1 MGRSPQGRG
10 PHPPRRLTAEG
21 RLNAPDLFEDLAS
34 RTVLVVSGKGGVGK
48 TTVAAALASLAARR
62 GRSVLLMS
70 TDGRG
75 DASALFGSEE
85 RGYAETPLS
94 KNLRAITTDFDSLL
108 TDFVLAAA
116 PMRLIGERILALPAF
131 RFFTRATPGLSD
143 LLLLGKVREVLKRTR
158 STPKAPRYDLV
169 VLDAPA
175 AGHALSLLALPRTI
189 LKTVPAGPLRK
200 LARDV
205 DALFSDPA
213 RAALVAV
220 AEPAELA
227 AKETEELVAGARAA
241 AGVAT
246 ALVVVNRVG
255 RGGREEILLKRE
267 TGAALVE
274 IPEIDPAGAE
284 ENEGEEKISSNG
296 PSPGATASPGG
307 HVTATASPFFTAFLT
322 TFEENLQ
329 APAPS
334 RTGPTKRTARAPAR
348 DPLSSSSSSPAFFL
362 PNHPHLDL
370 RPWLDGEK
378 LIVLTGPGGVGKTT
392 LSAAIGLA
400 AARRGRRALVLT
412 VDPARRLAQALGL
425 RNADARGGEPVAVR
439 LPGLPRGGKLLALQI
454 DPKATFERLLAR
466 VASPDA
472 LLRIHENRLYAGL
485 VDSLPGVLEYMGV
498 EALHEHAADP
508 EIDLVVLD
516 TPPAS
521 RGLDFLAAPGR
532 MVELLE
538 NDALRFFL
546 RSDGLLGKAL
556 SGASRGG
563 AAVLRAADN
572 VLGFGFL
579 ADLADFFR
587 AFDGLYD
594 GFRARSAEAAR
605 LLAEGR
611 FLVAS
616 SADASALR
624 TADEVAAKLAARGAS
639 PGLVLNRVAEN
650 RRRALPLPAV
660 LAALPAI
667 ALFESAVPS
676 DALPSA
682 LADAMVR

>member
-1 MGRSPQGRG
+1 
-10 PHPPRRLTAEG
+10 
-21 RLNAPDLFEDLAS
+21 
-34 RTVLVVSGKGGVGK
+34 
-48 TTVAAALASLAARR
+48 
-62 GRSVLLMS
+62 
-70 TDGRG
+70 
-75 DASALFGSEE
+75 
-85 RGYAETPLS
+85 
-94 KNLRAITTDFDSLL
+94 
-108 TDFVLAAA
+108 
-116 PMRLIGERILALPAF
+116 MRLIGDRILAFPAF
-131 RFFTRATPGLSD
+131 RFFTRATPGLPD
-143 LLLLGKVREVLKRTR
+143 LLLLGKIREVLRRAR
-158 STPKAPRYDLV
+158 STQKEPRYDLV

-175 AGHALSLLALPRTI
+175 TGHALSLLALPRTI

-205 DALFSDPA
+205 DTLFADPSKT
-213 RAALVAV
+213 ALVAV

-227 AKETEELVAGARAA
+227 ARETEELVAGAKGA

-246 ALVVVNRVG
+246 ALIVVNRVG
-255 RGGREEILLKRE
+255 RGGREDVLLKRE
-267 TGAALVE
+267 TGLPLVE
-274 IPEIDPAGAE
+274 LPEIE
-284 ENEGEEKISSNG
+284 EEG
-296 PSPGATASPGG
+296 P
-307 HVTATASPFFTAFLT
+307 AFLT

-329 APAPS
+329 APAPKRS
-334 RTGPTKRTARAPAR
+334 AGTKRTARAADR
-348 DPLSSSSSSPAFFL
+348 DPQRKSPSLSFFPPGSPR
-362 PNHPHLDL
+362 LDL

-392 LSAAIGLA
+392 LSAAVGLA

-425 RNADARGGEPVAVR
+425 GDADARGGEPVAVR
-439 LPGLPRGGKLLALQI
+439 VPGLPDGGALLALQI
-454 DPKATFERLLAR
+454 DPKATFERLLSR

-472 LLRIHENRLYAGL
+472 LARIHGNRLYTGL

-508 EIDLVVLD
+508 DVDLVVLD
-516 TPPAS
+516 TPPAA

-546 RSDGLLGKAL
+546 RSDSLLGRAL

-563 AAVLRAADN
+563 AAVLRAADK

-594 GFRARSAEAAR
+594 GFRARSADAAG
-605 LLAEGR
+605 LLAKAR

-624 TADEVAAKLAARGAS
+624 SADEVAAKLAARGAA
-639 PGLVLNRVAEN
+639 PGLVLNRVAES
-650 RRRALPLPAV
+650 RRTSLALPAA
-660 LAALPAI
+660 LAALPAL
-667 ALFESAVPS
+667 ALFESAVPA
-676 DALPSA
+676 DKLPSA
-682 LADAMVR
+682 LADALAP

>member
-1 MGRSPQGRG
+1 
-10 PHPPRRLTAEG
+10 
-21 RLNAPDLFEDLAS
+21 
-34 RTVLVVSGKGGVGK
+34 
-48 TTVAAALASLAARR
+48 
-62 GRSVLLMS
+62 MS

-75 DASALFGSEE
+75 DAPALFGRED
-85 RGYAETPLS
+85 RGYAESPLAE
-94 KNLRAITTDFDSLL
+94 NLRAITTDFDSLL

-131 RFFTRATPGLSD
+131 RFFTRATPGLPD
-143 LLLLGKVREVLKRTR
+143 LLLLGKIREVLKRTR
-158 STPKAPRYDLV
+158 STRKESRYDLV

-205 DALFSDPA
+205 DTLFSDPA

-227 AKETEELVAGARAA
+227 AKETEELVAGAKGA

-267 TGAALVE
+267 TGAELVE
-274 IPEIDPAGAE
+274 IPEIDEEGSE
-284 ENEGEEKISSNG
+284 ENEDGEKISSNG
-296 PSPGATASPGG
+296 PEQRAAGERGG
-307 HVTATASPFFTAFLT
+307 HVTAAASPFFTAFLN
-322 TFEENLQ
+322 TFEENLRS
-329 APAPS
+329 PGPS
-334 RTGPTKRTARAPAR
+334 RASRSKRSTRAAGR
-348 DPLSSSSSSPAFFL
+348 ESKEISLSFFL
-362 PNHPHLDL
+362 PNQPHLDL
-370 RPWLDGEK
+370 RPWLDAEK
-378 LIVLTGPGGVGKTT
+378 LIVLTGAGGVGKTT
-392 LSAAIGLA
+392 LSAAVGLA

-425 RNADARGGEPVAVR
+425 ADADAHGGEPVAVR
-439 LPGLPRGGKLLALQI
+439 MRGLPPGGKLLALQI
-454 DPKATFERLLAR
+454 DPKATFESLLAR

-472 LLRIHENRLYAGL
+472 LSRIHENRLYAGL

-498 EALHEHAADP
+498 EALNEHAADP

-639 PGLVLNRVAEN
+639 PALVLNRVAET
-650 RRRALPLPAV
+650 RRRALALPAA
-660 LAALPAI
+660 LAALPAL
-667 ALFESAVPS
+667 ALHESAVLS

-682 LADAMVR
+682 LADALVP

>member
-1 MGRSPQGRG
+1 MSAGA
-10 PHPPRRLTAEG
+10 RLS
-21 RLNAPDLFEDLAS
+21 APDLLRDLAS
-34 RTVLVVSGKGGVGK
+34 RTLLAVSGKGGVGK
-48 TTVAAALASLAARR
+48 TTVASALAALAARR
-62 GRSVLLMS
+62 GRSVLLVS

-75 DASALFGSEE
+75 DAAALFGRED
-85 RGYAETPLS
+85 RGYAEAALGE
-94 KNLRAITTDFDSLL
+94 NLRTITTDFDALL
-108 TDFVLAAA
+108 TDFVRSVSPVRLLGDRMLAF
-116 PMRLIGERILALPAF
+116 PAF
-131 RFFTRATPGLSD
+131 RFFTRATPGLPD
-143 LLLLGKVREVLKRTR
+143 LLLLGKIREVLKRTR
-158 STPKAPRYDLV
+158 STAKEPRYDLV

-175 AGHALSLLALPRTI
+175 TGHALSLLALPRTI

-200 LARDV
+200 LALDV
-205 DALFSDPA
+205 DALSSDPA
-213 RAALVAV
+213 RTALVVV

-227 AKETEELVAGARAA
+227 AKETEELVTGARDA

-267 TGAALVE
+267 TGVPLIE
-274 IPEIDPAGAE
+274 IQEIDADTSE
-284 ENEGEEKISSNG
+284 EDQKISSKG
-296 PSPGATASPGG
+296 PSPAASGSRGGQVTAVASPLF
-307 HVTATASPFFTAFLT
+307 SAFLA
-322 TFEENLQ
+322 TFEETLQ
-329 APAPS
+329 SPAPLRAGRSKRPGRAPAP
-334 RTGPTKRTARAPAR
+334 
-348 DPLSSSSSSPAFFL
+348 DPLSRSSSLSFFP
-362 PNHPHLDL
+362 PNQPRLDL
-370 RPWLDGEK
+370 APWLDGEK

-392 LSAAIGLA
+392 LSAAVALA
-400 AARRGRRALVLT
+400 AARRGRRGRRALVLT

-425 RNADARGGEPVAVR
+425 DAADGRGGDPVAVR
-439 LPGLPRGGKLLALQI
+439 VPGLPRGGKLLALQI

-472 LLRIHENRLYAGL
+472 LRRIHENRLYSGL

-508 EIDLVVLD
+508 DVDLVVLD

-521 RGLDFLAAPGR
+521 RGLDFLAAPRR

-546 RSDGLLGKAL
+546 RSDSLLGKAL

-563 AAVLRAADN
+563 AAVLRAADK

-605 LLAEGR
+605 LLEEGR

-616 SADASALR
+616 SGDASALR
-624 TADEVAAKLAARGAS
+624 TAAEVAAKLAARGAE
-639 PGLVLNRVAEN
+639 PALVLNRVAES
-650 RRRALPLPAV
+650 RRRALAIPAP
-660 LAALPAI
+660 LAALPT
-667 ALFESAVPS
+667 LGLLESAVPS
-676 DALPSA
+676 DELPSA
-682 LADAMVR
+682 LADALAP

>member
-1 MGRSPQGRG
+1 
-10 PHPPRRLTAEG
+10 
-21 RLNAPDLFEDLAS
+21 
-34 RTVLVVSGKGGVGK
+34 
-48 TTVAAALASLAARR
+48 
-62 GRSVLLMS
+62 MS

-75 DASALFGSEE
+75 DAPSLLGRED
-85 RGYAETPLS
+85 RGYDEAPLAE
-94 KNLRAITTDFDSLL
+94 NLRAITTDFDSLL
-108 TDFVLAAA
+108 TDFVRAAS
-116 PMRLIGERILALPAF
+116 PVRLIGDRILALPAF
-131 RFFTRATPGLSD
+131 RFFTRATPGLPD
-143 LLLLGKVREVLKRTR
+143 LLLLGKIREVLKRTR
-158 STPKAPRYDLV
+158 GTEKEPRYDLV

-175 AGHALSLLALPRTI
+175 TGHVLALLALPRTI

-205 DALFSDPA
+205 DALFSDPTKT
-213 RAALVAV
+213 ALVAV

-227 AKETEELVAGARAA
+227 ARETEELVAGAKGA

-255 RGGREEILLKRE
+255 RGGREDVLLKRE
-267 TGAALVE
+267 TGIPLVE
-274 IPEIDPAGAE
+274 IPEIEPEASE
-284 ENEGEEKISSNG
+284 ETEEKISSSG
-296 PSPGATASPGG
+296 PVRGAAAKPRG
-307 HVTATASPFFTAFLT
+307 HVTAQAPWFFETFVT

-329 APAPS
+329 SPVPSRAAPA
-334 RTGPTKRTARAPAR
+334 KRTARASAR
-348 DPLSSSSSSPAFFL
+348 DPLSRSSSLSFFV
-362 PNHPHLDL
+362 PGSPHLDL

-392 LSAAIGLA
+392 LSAAVGLA

-425 RNADARGGEPVAVR
+425 ADSDARSGEPVAVR
-439 LPGLPRGGKLLALQI
+439 ASGLPRGGKLLAVQI

-472 LLRIHENRLYAGL
+472 LSRIHSNRLYAGL

-508 EIDLVVLD
+508 EIDLIVLD

-521 RGLDFLAAPGR
+521 RGLDFLAAPRR

-556 SGASRGG
+556 SGASRGS
-563 AAVLRAADN
+563 AAVLRAADK

-605 LLAEGR
+605 LLANGR

-616 SADASALR
+616 SPDASALR
-624 TADEVAAKLAARGAS
+624 TAAEVAARLAARGAP
-639 PGLVLNRVAEN
+639 PGLVLNRVAES
-650 RRRALPLPAV
+650 RRRALVLPDAIV
-660 LAALPAI
+660 ALPAL

-676 DALPSA
+676 DELPSA
-682 LADAMVR
+682 LADALSP

>member
-1 MGRSPQGRG
+1 MTDYVPF
-10 PHPPRRLTAEG
+10 PPVGSTFLSATDLLPRLA
-21 RLNAPDLFEDLAS
+21 A
-34 RTVLVVSGKGGVGK
+34 RTLLVVSGKGGVGK
-48 TTVAAALASLAARR
+48 TTVASSLAALGARS
-62 GRSVLLMS
+62 GRSVLLVS

-75 DASALFGSEE
+75 DAAVLFGLDE
-85 RGYAETPLS
+85 RGYAETQIEG
-94 KNLRAITTDFDSLL
+94 NLRTLTTDFDALL
-108 TDFVLAAA
+108 TDFVRAVSPIRLLGDRLLAV
-116 PMRLIGERILALPAF
+116 PAF
-131 RFFTRATPGLSD
+131 RFFTRATPGLPD
-143 LLLLGKVREVLKRTR
+143 LLLLGKIREVLKRTR
-158 STPKAPRYDLV
+158 GTQEEPRYDLI

-175 AGHALSLLALPRTI
+175 TGHALSLLSLPRTI

-200 LARDV
+200 LALDV
-205 DALFSDPA
+205 EALFSDPA
-213 RAALVAV
+213 KTALVAV

-227 AKETEELVAGARAA
+227 AKETEELVAGAKGA

-255 RGGREEILLKRE
+255 RGGREDILLKKE
-267 TGAALVE
+267 KDIPLVE
-274 IPEIDPAGAE
+274 IPEIE
-284 ENEGEEKISSNG
+284 EEGSFSS
-296 PSPGATASPGG
+296 
-307 HVTATASPFFTAFLT
+307 FLT

-329 APAPS
+329 SPAPS
-334 RTGPTKRTARAPAR
+334 RAGLSKRASRASAR
-348 DPLSSSSSSPAFFL
+348 DPLSRSSSPSFFP
-362 PNHPHLDL
+362 PNQPHLDL

-392 LSAAIGLA
+392 LSAAVGLA

-425 RNADARGGEPVAVR
+425 GDADSRSGEPVAVR
-439 LPGLPRGGKLLALQI
+439 VPGLPRGGRLLALQI

-472 LLRIHENRLYAGL
+472 LRRIHENRLYSGL

-508 EIDLVVLD
+508 DVDLVVLD

-546 RSDGLLGKAL
+546 RSDSLLGKAL

-563 AAVLRAADN
+563 AAVLRAADK

-605 LLAEGR
+605 LLAKGR

-624 TADEVAAKLAARGAS
+624 TAAEVTAKLA
-639 PGLVLNRVAEN
+639 
-650 RRRALPLPAV
+650 
-660 LAALPAI
+660 
-667 ALFESAVPS
+667 
-676 DALPSA
+676 
-682 LADAMVR
+682 

>member
-1 MGRSPQGRG
+1 VGRPPEGRG

-21 RLNAPDLFEDLAS
+21 RLNAPDLITDLAS

-48 TTVAAALASLAARR
+48 TAVAAALASLAARE
-62 GRSVLLMS
+62 GRSVLLVS

-75 DASALFGSEE
+75 DAPALFGRED
-85 RGYAETPLS
+85 RGYSESTLAE
-94 KNLRAITTDFDSLL
+94 NLRAITTDFDSLL
-108 TDFVLAAA
+108 TDFVLAAT

-131 RFFTRATPGLSD
+131 RFFTRATPGLPD
-143 LLLLGKVREVLKRTR
+143 LLLLGKIREVLKRTR
-158 STPKAPRYDLV
+158 NTQKEPRYDLV

-175 AGHALSLLALPRTI
+175 TGHALSLLALPRTI

-200 LARDV
+200 LAGDV
-205 DALFSDPA
+205 DALFSDAA
-213 RAALVAV
+213 RTALVAV

-227 AKETEELVAGARAA
+227 AKETEELVAGAKGA

-255 RGGREEILLKRE
+255 RGGREEILLRRE
-267 TGAALVE
+267 TGVPLVE
-274 IPEIDPAGAE
+274 IPEIEPDG
-284 ENEGEEKISSNG
+284 NEDIEDIEKISSNG
-296 PSPGATASPGG
+296 PVREAAGERAGQAAAQAPQ
-307 HVTATASPFFTAFLT
+307 FFETFLT

-329 APAPS
+329 TRGPKRAAGTKPA
-334 RTGPTKRTARAPAR
+334 ARAAAR
-348 DPLSSSSSSPAFFL
+348 DPLGKSSSLSFFP
-362 PNHPHLDL
+362 PNQPHLDL
-370 RPWLDGEK
+370 RPWLDAEK
-378 LIVLTGPGGVGKTT
+378 LIVLSGAGGVGKTT
-392 LSAAIGLA
+392 LSAAVGLA

-425 RNADARGGEPVAVR
+425 EDADTRGGEPVAVR
-439 LPGLPRGGKLLALQI
+439 VPGLPRGGKLLALQI

-472 LLRIHENRLYAGL
+472 LSRIHGNRLYTGL

-498 EALHEHAADP
+498 EALQEHAADP

-563 AAVLRAADN
+563 AAVLRAADS

-594 GFRARSAEAAR
+594 GFRTRSAETAR
-605 LLAEGR
+605 LLEKGR

-616 SADASALR
+616 STDASALR

-639 PGLVLNRVAEN
+639 PGLVLNRVAE
-650 RRRALPLPAV
+650 RHRRALALPSA
-660 LAALPAI
+660 LAALPAL
-667 ALFESAVPS
+667 ALHESAVPS
-676 DALPSA
+676 GDLPSA
-682 LADAMVR
+682 LADALVP

>member
-1 MGRSPQGRG
+1 
-10 PHPPRRLTAEG
+10 
-21 RLNAPDLFEDLAS
+21 
-34 RTVLVVSGKGGVGK
+34 
-48 TTVAAALASLAARR
+48 
-62 GRSVLLMS
+62 MS

-75 DASALFGSEE
+75 DAPALFGRED
-85 RGYAETPLS
+85 RGYGEASLTE
-94 KNLRAITTDFDSLL
+94 NLRAITTDFDSLL
-108 TDFVLAAA
+108 TDFVLAAT

-131 RFFTRATPGLSD
+131 RFFTRATPGLPD
-143 LLLLGKVREVLKRTR
+143 LLLLGKIREVLKRTR
-158 STPKAPRYDLV
+158 STPKEPRYDLV

-175 AGHALSLLALPRTI
+175 TGHALSLLALPRTI

-205 DALFSDPA
+205 DALFADPA
-213 RAALVAV
+213 RTALVAV

-227 AKETEELVAGARAA
+227 AKETEELVAGAKAA

-246 ALVVVNRVG
+246 ALIVVNRLG

-267 TGAALVE
+267 TGVPLVE
-274 IPEIDPAGAE
+274 IPEIEDEGTQEDE
-284 ENEGEEKISSNG
+284 EEEKISSNG
-296 PSPGATASPGG
+296 PVQRGSGVRGG
-307 HVTATASPFFTAFLT
+307 QVTAMASPFFSAFLT

-329 APAPS
+329 LPAPS
-334 RTGPTKRTARAPAR
+334 RSVPSKRTARAPAR
-348 DPLSSSSSSPAFFL
+348 DPLSRSSSLSFFL
-362 PNHPHLDL
+362 PGSPHLDI

-392 LSAAIGLA
+392 LSAAVGLA
-400 AARRGRRALVLT
+400 AARRGRRTLVLT
-412 VDPARRLAQALGL
+412 VDPARRLAQTLGL
-425 RNADARGGEPVAVR
+425 GDADTRGGEPVAVR
-439 LPGLPRGGKLLALQI
+439 VPGLPRGGKLLALQI
-454 DPKATFERLLAR
+454 DPKATFERLLSRA
-466 VASPDA
+466 ASPDA
-472 LLRIHENRLYAGL
+472 LRRIHENRLYSGL

-508 EIDLVVLD
+508 EVDLVVLD

-546 RSDGLLGKAL
+546 RSDSLLGKAL

-563 AAVLRAADN
+563 AAVLRAADKA
-572 VLGFGFL
+572 LGFGFL

-605 LLAEGR
+605 LLAKAR

-624 TADEVAAKLAARGAS
+624 SADEVAAKLAVRGAA
-639 PGLVLNRVAEN
+639 PGLILNRVAES
-650 RRRALPLPAV
+650 RRNAL
-660 LAALPAI
+660 ALPAALTALPAL
-667 ALFESAVPS
+667 ALFESAVPA
-676 DALPSA
+676 DDLPSA
-682 LADAMVR
+682 LADALAS

>member
-1 MGRSPQGRG
+1 M
-10 PHPPRRLTAEG
+10 
-21 RLNAPDLFEDLAS
+21 
-34 RTVLVVSGKGGVGK
+34 VSGKGGVGK
-48 TTVAAALASLAARR
+48 TTVASALAALGARS
-62 GRSVLLMS
+62 GRSVLLVS

-75 DASALFGSEE
+75 DAAVLFGLDE
-85 RGYAETPLS
+85 RGYAEA
-94 KNLRAITTDFDSLL
+94 KVEGNLRTLTTDFDALL
-108 TDFVLAAA
+108 TDFVRAVSPVRLLGDRLLAV
-116 PMRLIGERILALPAF
+116 PAF
-131 RFFTRATPGLSD
+131 RFFTRATPGLPD
-143 LLLLGKVREVLKRTR
+143 LLLLGKIREVLKRTR
-158 STPKAPRYDLV
+158 GTEKEPRYDLI

-175 AGHALSLLALPRTI
+175 TGHALSLLALPRTI

-200 LARDV
+200 LALDV

-213 RAALVAV
+213 RTALVAV

-227 AKETEELVAGARAA
+227 AKETEELVAGAKGA

-267 TGAALVE
+267 TGIPLVE
-274 IPEIDPAGAE
+274 VPEIE
-284 ENEGEEKISSNG
+284 EEG
-296 PSPGATASPGG
+296 
-307 HVTATASPFFTAFLT
+307 FFSAFLA

-329 APAPS
+329 SPAPVRAS
-334 RTGPTKRTARAPAR
+334 RSKRAGRAPAR
-348 DPLSSSSSSPAFFL
+348 DPLGESSSLPQSLSFF
-362 PNHPHLDL
+362 PPSQPHLDL
-370 RPWLDGEK
+370 APWLDGEK

-392 LSAAIGLA
+392 LSAAVGLA

-425 RNADARGGEPVAVR
+425 DAADCRSGEPVAVR
-439 LPGLPRGGKLLALQI
+439 MPGLPRGGKLLALQI

-472 LLRIHENRLYAGL
+472 LRRIHENRLYSGL

-508 EIDLVVLD
+508 DVDLVVLD

-546 RSDGLLGKAL
+546 RSDSLLGKAL

-563 AAVLRAADN
+563 AALLRAADK

-594 GFRARSAEAAR
+594 GFRARSA
-605 LLAEGR
+605 
-611 FLVAS
+611 
-616 SADASALR
+616 
-624 TADEVAAKLAARGAS
+624 
-639 PGLVLNRVAEN
+639 
-650 RRRALPLPAV
+650 
-660 LAALPAI
+660 
-667 ALFESAVPS
+667 
-676 DALPSA
+676 
-682 LADAMVR
+682 

>member
-1 MGRSPQGRG
+1 
-10 PHPPRRLTAEG
+10 
-21 RLNAPDLFEDLAS
+21 
-34 RTVLVVSGKGGVGK
+34 V
-48 TTVAAALASLAARR
+48 
-62 GRSVLLMS
+62 S

-75 DASALFGSEE
+75 DASSLFGRED
-85 RGYAETPLS
+85 RGYEEAPLAER
-94 KNLRAITTDFDSLL
+94 LRTLTAEFDSLL
-108 TDFVLAAA
+108 SDFVYAVA
-116 PMRLIGERILALPAF
+116 PVRLLGERMLALPPF
-131 RFFTRATPGLSD
+131 RFFTRATPGLPD
-143 LLLLGKVREVLKRTR
+143 LLLLGKIREVLKRTR
-158 STPKAPRYDLV
+158 STAREPRYDLI

-175 AGHALSLLALPRTI
+175 TGHALSLLALPRTI

-213 RAALVAV
+213 RTALVAV
-220 AEPAELA
+220 AEPVELA
-227 AKETEELVAGARAA
+227 AKETEELVAIARDA

-246 ALVVVNRVG
+246 ALIVVNRVG

-267 TGAALVE
+267 TGVPMVE
-274 IPEIDPAGAE
+274 IPEIE
-284 ENEGEEKISSNG
+284 EEESREREDEEEKISSNG
-296 PSPGATASPGG
+296 PVRRESGVRKGQVAA
-307 HVTATASPFFTAFLT
+307 AASPFFSAFLS

-329 APAPS
+329 SPARS
-334 RTGPTKRTARAPAR
+334 RAARPRRSGQAPAR
-348 DPLSSSSSSPAFFL
+348 DPLRESSSLSFFPPGSPS
-362 PNHPHLDL
+362 LDL

-378 LIVLTGPGGVGKTT
+378 LIVLTGAGGVGKTT
-392 LSAAIGLA
+392 LSAAVGLA

-425 RNADARGGEPVAVR
+425 DAADQKSGDPVAVR
-439 LPGLPRGGKLLALQI
+439 VPGLPRGGRLLALQI
-454 DPKATFERLLAR
+454 DPKATFERLLER

-472 LLRIHENRLYAGL
+472 LQRIHKNRLYAGL

-508 EIDLVVLD
+508 DVDLVVLD

-546 RSDGLLGKAL
+546 RSDSLLGRAL

-563 AAVLRAADN
+563 AALLRAADK

-594 GFRARSAEAAR
+594 GFRGRSAEAAR
-605 LLAEGR
+605 LLARGR

-616 SADASALR
+616 SPDASALR
-624 TADEVAAKLAARGAS
+624 TAADVAAKLATRGAE
-639 PGLVLNRVAEN
+639 PALLLNRVATG
-650 RRRALPLPAV
+650 RRGDLHLPAG
-660 LAALPAI
+660 LAALPAR
-667 ALFESAVPS
+667 ALLESPVPA
-676 DALPSA
+676 DELPSA
-682 LADAMVR
+682 LADALVA

>member
-1 MGRSPQGRG
+1 
-10 PHPPRRLTAEG
+10 
-21 RLNAPDLFEDLAS
+21 
-34 RTVLVVSGKGGVGK
+34 
-48 TTVAAALASLAARR
+48 
-62 GRSVLLMS
+62 MS

-75 DASALFGSEE
+75 DAAGLFGLDE
-85 RGYAETPLS
+85 RGYAEA
-94 KNLRAITTDFDSLL
+94 KVERNLRTLTTDFDALL
-108 TDFVLAAA
+108 TDFVRAVSPVRLLGDRLLAV
-116 PMRLIGERILALPAF
+116 PAF
-131 RFFTRATPGLSD
+131 RFFTRATPGLPD
-143 LLLLGKVREVLKRTR
+143 LLLLGKIREVLKRTR
-158 STPKAPRYDLV
+158 GTEKEPRYDLI

-175 AGHALSLLALPRTI
+175 TGHALSLLALPRTI

-200 LARDV
+200 LALDV

-213 RAALVAV
+213 KTALVAV

-227 AKETEELVAGARAA
+227 AKETEELVAGARDA

-267 TGAALVE
+267 KDIPLVE
-274 IPEIDPAGAE
+274 IPEIE
-284 ENEGEEKISSNG
+284 EEGFFSS
-296 PSPGATASPGG
+296 
-307 HVTATASPFFTAFLT
+307 FLT

-329 APAPS
+329 SPAPS
-334 RTGPTKRTARAPAR
+334 RAGPSKRAGRAPAR
-348 DPLSSSSSSPAFFL
+348 DPLSKSPSLSFFL
-362 PNHPHLDL
+362 PGSPHLDL
-370 RPWLDGEK
+370 RPWLDEEK

-392 LSAAIGLA
+392 LSAAVGLA

-425 RNADARGGEPVAVR
+425 DAADGRGGEPVAVR
-439 LPGLPRGGKLLALQI
+439 VPGLPRGGKLFALQI

-472 LLRIHENRLYAGL
+472 LRRIHANRLYSGL

-508 EIDLVVLD
+508 DVDLVVLD

-546 RSDGLLGKAL
+546 RSDSLLGKAL

-563 AAVLRAADN
+563 AALLRAADK

-594 GFRARSAEAAR
+594 GFRARSADAAR

-611 FLVAS
+611 ILVAS

-624 TADEVAAKLAARGAS
+624 TAAELAAKLAARAAE
-639 PGLVLNRVAEN
+639 PGLVLNRIAES
-650 RRRALPLPAV
+650 RRRSLALPES
-660 LAALPAI
+660 LAALPTL
-667 ALFESAVPS
+667 ALYESAVPA
-676 DALPSA
+676 DELPSA
-682 LADAMVR
+682 LADALAP

>member
-1 MGRSPQGRG
+1 
-10 PHPPRRLTAEG
+10 
-21 RLNAPDLFEDLAS
+21 
-34 RTVLVVSGKGGVGK
+34 
-48 TTVAAALASLAARR
+48 
-62 GRSVLLMS
+62 
-70 TDGRG
+70 
-75 DASALFGSEE
+75 
-85 RGYAETPLS
+85 
-94 KNLRAITTDFDSLL
+94 
-108 TDFVLAAA
+108 
-116 PMRLIGERILALPAF
+116 MRLIGDRILAFPAF
-131 RFFTRATPGLSD
+131 RFFTRATPGLPD
-143 LLLLGKVREVLKRTR
+143 LLLLGKIREVLRRAR
-158 STPKAPRYDLV
+158 STQKEPRYDLV

-175 AGHALSLLALPRTI
+175 TGHALSLLALPRTI

-205 DALFSDPA
+205 DTLFADSA
-213 RAALVAV
+213 KTALVAV

-227 AKETEELVAGARAA
+227 ARETEELVAGAKGA

-255 RGGREEILLKRE
+255 RGGREDVLPKRE
-267 TGAALVE
+267 TGIPLVE
-274 IPEIDPAGAE
+274 IPEIEPEASE
-284 ENEGEEKISSNG
+284 ETEGKISSSG
-296 PSPGATASPGG
+296 PVRDVAAKPRG
-307 HVTATASPFFTAFLT
+307 HVTAQAPWFFETFVT

-329 APAPS
+329 SPAPK
-334 RTGPTKRTARAPAR
+334 RAAGTKRASRAADR
-348 DPLSSSSSSPAFFL
+348 DPLRKSSSLSFFP
-362 PNHPHLDL
+362 PNQPHLDL
-370 RPWLDGEK
+370 GPWLDGEK
-378 LIVLTGPGGVGKTT
+378 LIVLTGAGGVGKTT
-392 LSAAIGLA
+392 LSAAVGLA

-425 RNADARGGEPVAVR
+425 GDADARGGEPVAVR
-439 LPGLPRGGKLLALQI
+439 VPGLPRGGTLLALQI

-472 LLRIHENRLYAGL
+472 LARIHGNRLYTGL

-508 EIDLVVLD
+508 DVDLVVLD
-516 TPPAS
+516 TPPAA

-546 RSDGLLGKAL
+546 RSDSLLGRAF

-563 AAVLRAADN
+563 AAVLRAADRT
-572 VLGFGFL
+572 LGFGFL

-594 GFRARSAEAAR
+594 GFRARSAEAAG
-605 LLAEGR
+605 LLAKAR

-624 TADEVAAKLAARGAS
+624 SADEVAAKLAARGAA
-639 PGLVLNRVAEN
+639 PGLVLNRVAEG
-650 RRRALPLPAV
+650 RRTSLAIPAA
-660 LAALPAI
+660 LAALPAL
-667 ALFESAVPS
+667 ALLESAVPA
-676 DALPSA
+676 DQLPSA
-682 LADAMVR
+682 LADALAP

>member
-1 MGRSPQGRG
+1 
-10 PHPPRRLTAEG
+10 
-21 RLNAPDLFEDLAS
+21 
-34 RTVLVVSGKGGVGK
+34 V
-48 TTVAAALASLAARR
+48 
-62 GRSVLLMS
+62 S

-75 DASALFGSEE
+75 DAPSLLGRED
-85 RGYAETPLS
+85 RGYDEAPLAE
-94 KNLRAITTDFDSLL
+94 NLWAITTDFDSLL
-108 TDFVLAAA
+108 TDFVHAAS
-116 PMRLIGERILALPAF
+116 PVRLIGDRILALPAF
-131 RFFTRATPGLSD
+131 RFFTRATPGLPD
-143 LLLLGKVREVLKRTR
+143 LLLLGKIREVLKRTR
-158 STPKAPRYDLV
+158 GTQKEPRYDLV

-175 AGHALSLLALPRTI
+175 TGHVLALLALPRTI

-213 RAALVAV
+213 KTALVAV

-227 AKETEELVAGARAA
+227 ARETEELVAGAKGA

-255 RGGREEILLKRE
+255 RGGREDVLLKRE
-267 TGAALVE
+267 AGIPLVE

-296 PSPGATASPGG
+296 PVRGAAGERAGQVAAQAPW
-307 HVTATASPFFTAFLT
+307 FFETFVT

-329 APAPS
+329 SPGPA
-334 RTGPTKRTARAPAR
+334 RAVGTKRAARAPAR
-348 DPLSSSSSSPAFFL
+348 EPLRKSPSLSFFI
-362 PNHPHLDL
+362 PGSPHLDL
-370 RPWLDGEK
+370 GPWLDGEK

-392 LSAAIGLA
+392 LSAAVGLA

-425 RNADARGGEPVAVR
+425 ADSDARSGEPVAVR
-439 LPGLPRGGKLLALQI
+439 ASRLPRGGKLLAVQI

-472 LLRIHENRLYAGL
+472 LSRIHANRLYAGL

-508 EIDLVVLD
+508 EIDLIVLD

-521 RGLDFLAAPGR
+521 RGLDFLAAPRR

-546 RSDGLLGKAL
+546 RSDSLLGKAL
-556 SGASRGG
+556 SGASRGS
-563 AAVLRAADN
+563 AAVLRAADK

-605 LLAEGR
+605 LLANGR

-616 SADASALR
+616 SPDASALR
-624 TADEVAAKLAARGAS
+624 TAAEVAARLAARGAP
-639 PGLVLNRVAEN
+639 PGLVLNRVAES
-650 RRRALPLPAV
+650 RRRALVLPDAV
-660 LAALPAI
+660 VALPAL

-676 DALPSA
+676 DELPSA
-682 LADAMVR
+682 LADALSP

>member
-1 MGRSPQGRG
+1 VSP
-10 PHPPRRLTAEG
+10 
-21 RLNAPDLFEDLAS
+21 PDLLAELAS

-48 TTVAAALASLAARR
+48 TTVAAALAVLAARE
-62 GRSVLLMS
+62 GRPVLLVS

-75 DASALFGSEE
+75 DVAALFGQAD
-85 RGYAETPLS
+85 RGYDEAPLAGS
-94 KNLRAITTDFDSLL
+94 LRTITADFDSLL
-108 TDFVLAAA
+108 TDFVRAAS
-116 PMRLIGERILALPAF
+116 PIRILGDRMLALAAF
-131 RFFTRATPGLSD
+131 RFFTRATPGLPD
-143 LLLLGKVREVLKRTR
+143 LLLLGKIREVLKRTR
-158 STPKAPRYDLV
+158 STANEPRYDLV
-169 VLDAPA
+169 ILDAPA
-175 AGHALSLLALPRTI
+175 TGHALSLLALPRTI
-189 LKTVPAGPLRK
+189 LGTVPAGPLRK

-213 RAALVAV
+213 RTALVAV

-227 AKETEELVAGARAA
+227 AKETEELVAGARDA

-246 ALVVVNRVG
+246 ALIVVNRIG
-255 RGGREEILLKRE
+255 RGGREEVLLKKE
-267 TGAALVE
+267 TGVPLVE
-274 IPEIDPAGAE
+274 IPEIEAE
-284 ENEGEEKISSNG
+284 EGEEEKISSNG
-296 PSPGATASPGG
+296 PVRTEAGDRGG
-307 HVTATASPFFTAFLT
+307 EVAAAALPFFSAFLT

-329 APAPS
+329 SPAP
-334 RTGPTKRTARAPAR
+334 KRAAGSKRAAPAR
-348 DPLSSSSSSPAFFL
+348 DALRDSSSLSFFP
-362 PNHPHLDL
+362 PNQPHLDL

-378 LIVLTGPGGVGKTT
+378 LIVLTGAGGVGKTT
-392 LSAAIGLA
+392 LSAAVGFA

-412 VDPARRLAQALGL
+412 VDPAHRLAQALGL
-425 RNADARGGEPVAVR
+425 GDKDARSGTPVPVR
-439 LPGLPRGGKLLALQI
+439 VPGLPRGGELLALQI

-472 LLRIHENRLYAGL
+472 LARIHANRLYTGL

-508 EIDLVVLD
+508 EVDLVVLD

-546 RSDGLLGKAL
+546 RSDSLLGRAL

-563 AAVLRAADN
+563 AAVLRAADS

-605 LLAEGR
+605 LLQNGR

-616 SADASALR
+616 SPDASALR
-624 TADEVAAKLAARGAS
+624 TAADVSAKLMARGAA
-639 PGLVLNRVAEN
+639 PALLVNRVSG
-650 RRRALPLPAV
+650 RRSASLALPALLAAMPARALLERNVPAADLPAV
-660 LAALPAI
+660 LA
-667 ALFESAVPS
+667 
-676 DALPSA
+676 DALVS
-682 LADAMVR
+682 

>member
-1 MGRSPQGRG
+1 MS
-10 PHPPRRLTAEG
+10 
-21 RLNAPDLFEDLAS
+21 APDLLRDLAS
-34 RTVLVVSGKGGVGK
+34 RTLLAVSGKGGVGK
-48 TTVAAALASLAARR
+48 TAVASALAALAARQ
-62 GRSVLLMS
+62 GRSVLLVS

-75 DASALFGSEE
+75 DAAALFGRED
-85 RGYAETPLS
+85 RGYVEAPLEE
-94 KNLRAITTDFDSLL
+94 NLRTITTDFDALL
-108 TDFVLAAA
+108 TDFVRAVSPVRLLGDRLLAV
-116 PMRLIGERILALPAF
+116 PAF
-131 RFFTRATPGLSD
+131 RFFTRATPGLPD
-143 LLLLGKVREVLKRTR
+143 LLLLGKIREVLKRTR
-158 STPKAPRYDLV
+158 GTKDEPRYDLI

-175 AGHALSLLALPRTI
+175 TGHALSLLALPRTI

-200 LARDV
+200 LALDV

-213 RAALVAV
+213 KTALVAV

-227 AKETEELVAGARAA
+227 AKETEELVAGARDA

-255 RGGREEILLKRE
+255 RGGREDILLKRE
-267 TGAALVE
+267 KDIPLVD
-274 IPEIDPAGAE
+274 IPEIE
-284 ENEGEEKISSNG
+284 EEGSEETEEKISSSG
-296 PSPGATASPGG
+296 PVRQASGERKG
-307 HVTATASPFFTAFLT
+307 QVTAAASPFFETFIT

-329 APAPS
+329 SPAP
-334 RTGPTKRTARAPAR
+334 RRAAATKRAGRAPAR
-348 DPLSSSSSSPAFFL
+348 DPQSKSSSLSFFL
-362 PNHPHLDL
+362 PGSPRLDL
-370 RPWLDGEK
+370 GPWLDGEK

-392 LSAAIGLA
+392 LSAAVGLA

-425 RNADARGGEPVAVR
+425 GAADGRSGEPVAVR
-439 LPGLPRGGKLLALQI
+439 VPGLPRGGKLLALQI

-472 LLRIHENRLYAGL
+472 LRRIHENRLYSGL

-508 EIDLVVLD
+508 DVDLVVLD

-546 RSDGLLGKAL
+546 RSDSLLGKAL

-563 AAVLRAADN
+563 AAVLRAADK

-605 LLAEGR
+605 LLANGR

-624 TADEVAAKLAARGAS
+624 TAAEVAAKLAGRGAA
-639 PGLVLNRVAEN
+639 PGLVLNRIAEG
-650 RRRALPLPAV
+650 RRRALALPAA
-660 LAALPAI
+660 LAALPAL
-667 ALFESAVPS
+667 ALLESAVPS
-676 DALPSA
+676 DDLPSA
-682 LADAMVR
+682 LADALAP

>member
-1 MGRSPQGRG
+1 MS
-10 PHPPRRLTAEG
+10 
-21 RLNAPDLFEDLAS
+21 APDLLRDLAS
-34 RTVLVVSGKGGVGK
+34 RTLLVVAGKGGVGK
-48 TTVAAALASLAARR
+48 TAVASALAALAARR
-62 GRSVLLMS
+62 GRSVLLVS

-75 DASALFGSEE
+75 DAAALFGRED
-85 RGYAETPLS
+85 RGYVEAPLDE
-94 KNLRAITTDFDSLL
+94 NLRTLTTDFDALL
-108 TDFVLAAA
+108 TDFVRAVS
-116 PMRLIGERILALPAF
+116 PVRILGDRMLAVPAF
-131 RFFTRATPGLSD
+131 RFFTRATPGLPD
-143 LLLLGKVREVLKRTR
+143 LLLLGKIREVLKRTR
-158 STPKAPRYDLV
+158 ATAKEPRYDLI

-175 AGHALSLLALPRTI
+175 TGHALSLLALPRTI
-189 LKTVPAGPLRK
+189 LKTVPTGPLRK
-200 LARDV
+200 LALDV

-213 RAALVAV
+213 KTALVAV

-227 AKETEELVAGARAA
+227 AKETEELVAGAKGA

-267 TGAALVE
+267 TGAELVE
-274 IPEIDPAGAE
+274 IPEIEAE
-284 ENEGEEKISSNG
+284 TSEEDEEKEKISSSG
-296 PSPGATASPGG
+296 PMRRAPGERGG
-307 HVTATASPFFTAFLT
+307 QVAAEASPFFSAFLT

-329 APAPS
+329 SPSPKPAA
-334 RTGPTKRTARAPAR
+334 RTKATGRASAR
-348 DPLSSSSSSPAFFL
+348 DPLSRSSSLSFFL
-362 PNHPHLDL
+362 PGSPHLDL
-370 RPWLDGEK
+370 SPWLDGAK

-392 LSAAIGLA
+392 LSAAVGLA

-425 RNADARGGEPVAVR
+425 GAADGRSGEPVAVR
-439 LPGLPRGGKLLALQI
+439 VPGLPRGGKLLALQI

-472 LLRIHENRLYAGL
+472 LRRIHENRLYSGL

-508 EIDLVVLD
+508 DVDLVVLD

-546 RSDGLLGKAL
+546 RSDSLLGKAL

-563 AAVLRAADN
+563 AAVLRAADK

-605 LLAEGR
+605 LLEKGR

-624 TADEVAAKLAARGAS
+624 TAAEVAGKLAARGAA
-639 PGLVLNRVAEN
+639 PGLVLNRVAEG
-650 RRRALPLPAV
+650 RRRALALPAV
-660 LAALPAI
+660 LAALPAL
-667 ALFESAVPS
+667 ALLESAVPA
-676 DALPSA
+676 DDLPSA
-682 LADAMVR
+682 LADALAP

>member
-1 MGRSPQGRG
+1 VS
-10 PHPPRRLTAEG
+10 
-21 RLNAPDLFEDLAS
+21 APDLLLDLAS

-48 TTVAAALASLAARR
+48 TSVAAALAALAARS
-62 GRSVLLMS
+62 GRSVLLVS

-75 DASALFGSEE
+75 DAPALFGRED
-85 RGYAETPLS
+85 RGYVEAPLAAG
-94 KNLRAITTDFDSLL
+94 LRTLTTDFDALL
-108 TDFVLAAA
+108 TDFVRAVAPVRLLGDRLLAV
-116 PMRLIGERILALPAF
+116 PAF
-131 RFFTRATPGLSD
+131 RFFTRATPGLPD

-158 STPKAPRYDLV
+158 GTPSEPRYDLV

-175 AGHALSLLALPRTI
+175 TGHALSLLALPRTI

-205 DALFSDPA
+205 DALFSDSA
-213 RAALVAV
+213 KTALVAV

-227 AKETEELVAGARAA
+227 AKETEELVAGARDT

-246 ALVVVNRVG
+246 ALVVVNRIG
-255 RGGREEILLKRE
+255 RGERDEILLKRE
-267 TGAALVE
+267 TGADLVE
-274 IPEIDPAGAE
+274 MPEIE
-284 ENEGEEKISSNG
+284 IENEEEGEEEEEEEEEEAEKISSSG
-296 PSPGATASPGG
+296 PVRDATAKQRGHAAARAPG
-307 HVTATASPFFTAFLT
+307 FFETFRT

-329 APAPS
+329 SPAPS
-334 RTGPTKRTARAPAR
+334 RAASTKRAAQASAR
-348 DPLSSSSSSPAFFL
+348 DPLRRSPSRPLSFFL
-362 PNHPHLDL
+362 QGSPHLDL
-370 RPWLDGEK
+370 APWLDAEK
-378 LIVLTGPGGVGKTT
+378 LIVLTGAGGVGKTT
-392 LSAAIGLA
+392 LSAAVGLA

-425 RNADARGGEPVAVR
+425 SAEDVPSGTPVAVR
-439 LPGLPRGGKLLALQI
+439 VPGLPRGGSLLALQI
-454 DPKATFERLLAR
+454 DPKTTFERLLSR

-472 LLRIHENRLYAGL
+472 LRRIHANRLYAGL

-498 EALHEHAADP
+498 EALHERAADP
-508 EIDLVVLD
+508 DVDLVVLD

-546 RSDGLLGKAL
+546 RSDSLLGKAL

-563 AAVLRAADN
+563 AAVLRAADK

-594 GFRARSAEAAR
+594 GFRERSAEAAS
-605 LLAEGR
+605 LLAKGR

-624 TADEVAAKLAARGAS
+624 TAGEVAARLVARGAG
-639 PGLVLNRVAEN
+639 PGLVLNRVARG
-650 RRRALPLPAV
+650 RRGTLRIPAA
-660 LAALPAI
+660 LAALPAL
-667 ALFESAVPS
+667 ALFESAVPAG
-676 DALPSA
+676 ALPSE
-682 LADAMVR
+682 LADALAP